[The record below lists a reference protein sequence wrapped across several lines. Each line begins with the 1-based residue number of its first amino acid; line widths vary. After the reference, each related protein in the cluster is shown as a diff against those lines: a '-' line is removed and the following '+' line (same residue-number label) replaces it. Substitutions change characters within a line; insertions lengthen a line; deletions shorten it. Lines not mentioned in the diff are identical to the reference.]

1 MKQQIDKFQITF
13 PREADRIR
21 GGVEANADNVDERT
35 ELSLVS
41 SVRVLVHDVDDEAFL
56 LINFSNKE
64 RMRGGGRSVIDEG
77 AAQRARDAEG

>member
-1 MKQQIDKFQITF
+1 MKHHVDELQIAL

-41 SVRVLVHDVDDEAFL
+41 SVRVVVHYVDDEAFL
-56 LINFSNKE
+56 LISQLQQQQGMNEE
-64 RMRGGGRSVIDEG
+64 RR
-77 AAQRARDAEG
+77 